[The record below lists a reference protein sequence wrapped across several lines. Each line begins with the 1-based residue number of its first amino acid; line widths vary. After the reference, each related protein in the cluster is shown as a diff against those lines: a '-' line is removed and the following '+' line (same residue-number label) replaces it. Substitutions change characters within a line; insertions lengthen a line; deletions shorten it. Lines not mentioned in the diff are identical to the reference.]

1 MNSLPCPIC
10 KNNLEEHSNE
20 HLQQCVLD
28 LPSIIRKNI
37 TIDGG
42 DSKNFITKYFKGRC
56 DSDDKSLLISIE
68 VLTQQ

>member
-20 HLQQCVLD
+20 YLQQCVLE
-28 LPSIIRKNI
+28 LSSIIKKNI
-37 TIDGG
+37 TIDGC
-42 DSKNFITKYFKGRC
+42 DSKNFIAEYFKRC
-56 DSDDKSLLISIE
+56 SDSDDKPLLISIE